1 MPTAVYVRP
10 EGVEL
15 GDLCVKEGLPP
26 GCLPIMPVSHDFGIT
41 VKHVGQRNEA
51 YTFNVKR
58 TAFPLGDAYAVTDY
72 FCQGMSFGE
81 AIWLAQF
88 MKPNTGNF
96 SRASLYVLL
105 SRFRD
110 WDAVRPLSPLYKTEA
125 EKKAVVDAYCKAA
138 TLTPDLKAELARQ
151 RRLAK
156 ETLSRLALDTTSPL
170 VASYAAAAIQASAA
184 APGPIA
190 PSVDVPAAATS

>member
-1 MPTAVYVRP
+1 
-10 EGVEL
+10 
-15 GDLCVKEGLPP
+15 
-26 GCLPIMPVSHDFGIT
+26 
-41 VKHVGQRNEA
+41 
-51 YTFNVKR
+51 
-58 TAFPLGDAYAVTDY
+58 
-72 FCQGMSFGE
+72 MSFGE

-110 WDAVRPLSPLYKTEA
+110 WEAVRPLSPLYKTEA
-125 EKKAVVDAYCKAA
+125 EKRAVVDAYCKAA

-170 VASYAAAAIQASAA
+170 VASYAAAAIQASTVAAPAAA
-184 APGPIA
+184 APQASA
-190 PSVDVPAAATS
+190 PSEARSTSPLWPLLRLTCPT